1 MRTIS
6 ATLLAQIQALQ
17 QTPDGNADP
26 KMTATITK
34 ASSDLS
40 VHTLTSADNLGSLD
54 LAMQWED
61 LQEAPD
67 ALWIVQV
74 VTKQAVVNRFDIKD
88 AMDYTTPDM
97 TVTLDTAEPGAVVR
111 NVAIEFDGNPEGAD
125 VETAGAPYIAW
136 LERTTTHDKAYVI
149 QWDGEG
155 SQPAATEILS
165 VER

>member
-1 MRTIS
+1 MRPIP
-6 ATLLAQIQALQ
+6 AEIMERIRMLEQVPAK
-17 QTPDGNADP
+17 NAGP
-26 KMTATITK
+26 MMRAIITK

-88 AMDYTTPDM
+88 VMDYTTPDM

-111 NVAIEFDGNPEGAD
+111 NVAIEFDGNLLGSA
-125 VETAGAPYIAW
+125 VETVGAPYIAW